1 MAEYPARKFGVT
13 SDVAGLSQGLI
24 ANSLSFSKDAESAE
38 ARNEKGEII
47 DIAAYS
53 TSETVEVQGV
63 YVGDGIEPGT
73 KVTIG
78 EKEYLVTSASKNES
92 NTAFQEGSISC
103 RTADNAV
110 LHTIAEI
117 QGDAN

>member
-1 MAEYPARKFGVT
+1 MADYPARRFGIT
-13 SDVAGLSQGLI
+13 ADVEGLSQGLI
-24 ANSLSFSKDAESAE
+24 ANSLSFSKDTESAE

-78 EKEYLVTSASKNES
+78 EKEYLVTSSSKTES

-103 RTADNAV
+103 RTADKAV

-117 QGDAN
+117 QGTTE